1 MSEPINNL
9 LSPDARRRLSNALMA
24 SQFDRP
30 TPQDSPVTERAG
42 MFPLATYANGQTGIA
57 WPGFVAQPVESFA
70 NLLQRGYQGGT
81 GDTQG
86 VEDAFNVAGAAML
99 GGIAA
104 PRPRG
109 SIGMG
114 GRPTD
119 LDMSPEAR
127 KARAEAMGFDTS
139 RVLYHGTGKHFDAFD
154 PGTRGNGTKRNI
166 YLTDNPAIAEIY
178 ANSENY
184 GLRGGGNPQIIP
196 VYAKSS
202 KPLVVSDKGPD
213 GSFGWVQDNLVKALG
228 VSDPRAGK
236 YATLYDEA
244 RRQGYDIVR
253 IENMTD
259 LGGVQTQYI
268 PLAPSNIRSVNAAFD
283 PEKASS
289 ANLLASN
296 AGLPAAG
303 VVNALLQNYYGDRQ
317 R

>member
-24 SQFDRP
+24 SQYDRP
-30 TPQDSPVTERAG
+30 TPQDGPVIERAG

-57 WPGFVAQPVESFA
+57 WPGFIAQPVESFA

-119 LDMSPEAR
+119 LPMDYESRM
-127 KARAEAMGFDTS
+127 ARARELGFHP
-139 RVLYHGTGKHFDAFD
+139 RPHYHGTVGTFDQFD
-154 PGTRGNGTKRNI
+154 
-166 YLTDNPAIAEIY
+166 L
-178 ANSENY
+178 S
-184 GLRGGGNPQIIP
+184 RGGQT
-196 VYAKSS
+196 S
-202 KPLVVSDKGPD
+202 
-213 GSFGWVQDNLVKALG
+213 GSRAGGVG
-228 VSDPRAGK
+228 VSVSPSPDVANELASIAGGRQGGNESVMPLMIRPGRAAAIELTGNEK
-236 YATLYDEA
+236 NLQVAATLAEA
-244 RRQGYDIVR
+244 FENGYDSVVLKNYTTPNGSTGNVVVIAR
-253 IENMTD
+253 D
-259 LGGVQTQYI
+259 
-268 PLAPSNIRSVNAAFD
+268 PSQLRSTSAAFD
-283 PEKASS
+283 PAQVGS
-289 ANLLASN
+289 ANLLAAN
-296 AGLPAAG
+296 AGAPAAG
-303 VVNALLQNYYGDRQ
+303 VVNSLLAGYYGDGQASGRYPD